1 VKVLGIPT
9 KIDPSFW
16 LLSFFI
22 ASGRGFNLPFML
34 EWLVVVFISVLF
46 HELGHALIGR
56 RFGLSPQITLYS
68 MGGLTSWSEAKEIS
82 PAKHLAISLAGPAA
96 GFLLGGIC
104 FVAGPVMLSA
114 LPSKLST
121 AAYNDLIWV
130 NIGWGV
136 FNLLPILPLD
146 GGHVLLTL
154 EGWLTRRRDQIISH
168 AISLLACVALMY
180 LAFTLRS
187 LWVAVLGVWFA
198 YSNATFLLN
207 RLKTSRDNKLESK
220 LEAAREAVNAGRLD
234 AALDISSELQ
244 KKALTDRV
252 RSEASRLLIFIFI
265 KQKRYKEAEEE
276 LTRFNGLFGPE
287 YFLQGVLSYEK
298 GEMLRAI
305 PDLKKAFE
313 QSSDYQIGLMLS
325 QALMAEKRYA
335 EVLDLCQ
342 LSVMSPSLLP
352 LSLNLQIDAF
362 QNGQFELS
370 GKAGALAYEQKPDPN
385 VAYNA
390 ARAFARASDSAQ
402 ALVWLER
409 AIASGFSDQNLLATD
424 PDLQSIR
431 SQPGFDHF
439 LDKIR

>member
-104 FVAGPVMLSA
+104 FVAGPVLLSA

>member
-276 LTRFNGLFGPE
+276 LTRFNVLFGPE